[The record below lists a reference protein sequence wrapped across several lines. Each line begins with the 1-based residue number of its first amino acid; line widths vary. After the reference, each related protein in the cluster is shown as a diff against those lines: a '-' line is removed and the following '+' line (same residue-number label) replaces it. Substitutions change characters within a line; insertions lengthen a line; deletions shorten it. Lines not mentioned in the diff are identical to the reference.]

1 MRSQAR
7 LQRLEPPASATNPV
21 CQGRTVDLDAV
32 SGEDLSLAVKRRV
45 VAIFAHQHMCQEAGA
60 RHSLGDGPLRP
71 RCLMDRS
78 TRAAAIFGT
87 ANAQDPQPCRH
98 KVEHLAQGLADHMK
112 GTAAA
117 KAKPALNVE
126 CHVLTGQM

>member
-7 LQRLEPPASATNPV
+7 LQLLEPPASATTPV

-60 RHSLGDGPLRP
+60 RHSLGDGPLRA

-87 ANAQDPQPCRH
+87 EDKPQPQPLRH
-98 KVEHLAQGLADHMK
+98 EIGA
-112 GTAAA
+112 
-117 KAKPALNVE
+117 
-126 CHVLTGQM
+126 